1 MAIAVESE
9 ISAVLGTEPRIRL
22 GVLFGSLARA
32 GGRADSDLDVAVA
45 AAQPLS
51 ADEKMDL
58 IRRLAQ
64 TCGRPVDVVDL
75 QAATGP
81 ILTQALTTGRVIHCT
96 DHTLY
101 AELIKRVLF
110 DEADMRPYR
119 DRILAE
125 RRNAWTKA

>member
-1 MAIAVESE
+1 MAFESE
-9 ISAVLGTEPRIRL
+9 ISTVLRTQPKICL
-22 GVLFGSLARA
+22 AVLFGSL
-32 GGRADSDLDVAVA
+32 GRARGRSDSDLDIAVA
-45 AAQPLS
+45 AAEPLS

-58 IRRLAQ
+58 IGRLAQ
-64 TCGRPVDVVDL
+64 GFGRPVDVVDL
-75 QAATGP
+75 QAAAGP
-81 ILTQALTTGRVIHCT
+81 ILAQALTTGRVIHCT

-125 RRNAWTKA
+125 RRRAWIKT

>member
-1 MAIAVESE
+1 MSVESG
-9 ISAVLGTEPRIRL
+9 ISAVLRTQPRIRL

-51 ADEKMDL
+51 ADEKLDL
-58 IRRLAQ
+58 VRKLAQ
-64 TCGRPVDVVDL
+64 AFGRPVDVVDL
-75 QAATGP
+75 QVATGP
-81 ILTQALTTGRVIHCT
+81 ILTQALTTGRVVHCT

-101 AELIKRVLF
+101 GELIKRMLF

-125 RRNAWTKA
+125 RRKAWTKV